1 MAYPDTKKCTFYKLK
16 DREKRK
22 IEQKQ
27 TEAVKNLV
35 FDVLETSVQLTGSI
49 VAAMRRL

>member
-35 FDVLETSVQLTGSI
+35 FECTGNFRTTI
-49 VAAMRRL
+49 DGGA

>member
-1 MAYPDTKKCTFYKLK
+1 MAYPDTKKCTFYKLE

-27 TEAVKNLV
+27 TEVEK
-35 FDVLETSVQLTGSI
+35 SGI
-49 VAAMRRL
+49 